1 MKQTRTQN
9 DVMMLNEP
17 DTDFVLVPRG
27 SFETIQEFF
36 NYQVRLFEEKECGVA
51 ISENYAQSAHSFAC
65 DGFLRGL
72 YDFDKI
78 RAACH
83 LLTQYGFEVTL
94 KYK

>member
-27 SFETIQEFF
+27 SFETIQQFF
-36 NYQVRLFEEKECGVA
+36 NDFEEDDLSGVA
-51 ISENYAQSAHSFAC
+51 ISENYALSAHSFAC